1 MKYDVLEQLLV
12 ELDKYFSDEDIVNL
26 TKEQLRLIKNLPSD
40 ISLEEARNFIFS
52 SFFQDEIATK
62 VLCSL
67 KNLTKFEISSL
78 SSQDRNSIR
87 NTNISMLWDSKID
100 LKKARYYYVARGLFK
115 NRDFKK
121 EISYFPQEVNILLD
135 KLYKANDKNYVKA
148 QILALPMLYT
158 DEEIDKILNDQFSEE
173 ELNLIVMSFNRLYK
187 VNIDL
192 ARKYVRPL
200 LKDIHS
206 YINVNDSSNQFSK
219 REQIE
224 RLSATSI
231 DEECWKKI
239 VNRKRALNAVME
251 CDTPF
256 EIKETVFA
264 ALNNGIYKSLAW
276 DYIVSSCNEAK
287 KRNIRSLARIN
298 RFRNNKDLLSS
309 FSILNEDKQKEFVD
323 KFFED
328 EYQEEISQA
337 KKYNE
342 ILEENTILLDKE
354 INKFFKGSVSR
365 EKVKR
370 LIKTFKDKPYNNW
383 KNTI

>member
-62 VLCSL
+62 VLSSL

-100 LKKARYYYVARGLFK
+100 LNKARYYYVARGLFN

-121 EISYFPQEVNILLD
+121 EISYFPQEVNSILE
-135 KLYKANDKNYVKA
+135 KLYKVDDKDYVKA
-148 QILALPMLYT
+148 QILSLPMLYT
-158 DEEIDKILNDQFSEE
+158 DEEIDKILNDKFSEE
-173 ELNLIVMSFNRLYK
+173 ELNLIMMSFNRLYN
-187 VNIDL
+187 VNINL
-192 ARKYVRPL
+192 ARKYVRTL

-206 YINVNDSSNQFSK
+206 YTNVNDSSNQFSK

-231 DEECWKKI
+231 DEDCWKKV
-239 VNRKRALNAVME
+239 VNRERALNAIME
-251 CDTPF
+251 CNTLF

-264 ALNNGIYKSLAW
+264 ALNNGIYRSLAW

-287 KRNIRSLARIN
+287 KRNIRNLARIN
-298 RFRNNKDLLSS
+298 KFRNNKDLLSS
-309 FSILNEDKQKEFVD
+309 FSILNEDKQEEYVNKYY
-323 KFFED
+323 ED
-328 EYQEEISQA
+328 EYQEEIAQA
-337 KKYNE
+337 KKYEE
-342 ILEENTILLDKE
+342 ILEENTIQLDRE
-354 INKFFKGSVSR
+354 INEFFEGPVSR
-365 EKVKR
+365 EKVKK
-370 LIKTFKDKPYNNW
+370 LIKTFKEKPYNS
-383 KNTI
+383 

>member
-62 VLCSL
+62 VLSSL
-67 KNLTKFEISSL
+67 KNLTKFEISFL

-100 LKKARYYYVARGLFK
+100 LDKARYYYVARGLFY

-121 EISYFPQEVNILLD
+121 EISYFPQEVNTILG
-135 KLYKANDKNYVKA
+135 KLYKVDDKDYVKA
-148 QILALPMLYT
+148 QILSLPMLYT
-158 DEEIDKILNDQFSEE
+158 DEEIDKIINSQFSKDEFV
-173 ELNLIVMSFNRLYK
+173 LIIRSFRHLES
-187 VNIDL
+187 IDINL
-192 ARKYVRPL
+192 ARKYVRAL
-200 LKDIHS
+200 LNNMHPYMDEKNS
-206 YINVNDSSNQFSK
+206 SK
-219 REQIE
+219 REKIE

-231 DEECWKKI
+231 SEEDWEKI
-239 VNRKRALNAVME
+239 VNRKRALNAIMK
-251 CDTPF
+251 CNTPF

-287 KRNIRSLARIN
+287 KRNIRNLAKIN

-309 FSILNEDKQKEFVD
+309 FSLLNEDKQEEYVD

-328 EYQEEISQA
+328 EYQEQISQA
-337 KKYNE
+337 KKYRDT
-342 ILEENTILLDKE
+342 LEENTIQLDKE
-354 INKFFKGSVSR
+354 VKEFFDGPVSR
-365 EKVKR
+365 EKVKK
-370 LIKTFKDKPYNNW
+370 LIKSFKDKPYNSW

>member
-62 VLCSL
+62 VLSSF

-100 LKKARYYYVARGLFK
+100 LDKARYYYVARGLF
-115 NRDFKK
+115 NDRDFKK
-121 EISYFPQEVNILLD
+121 EISYFPQEVNSILE
-135 KLYKANDKNYVKA
+135 KLYKVDDKDYVKA
-148 QILALPMLYT
+148 QILSLPMLYT
-158 DEEIDKILNDQFSEE
+158 DEEINKIINSQFSKEE
-173 ELNLIVMSFNRLYK
+173 FGLIIRSFRRLES
-187 VNIDL
+187 IDINL
-192 ARKYVRPL
+192 ARKYVRTL
-200 LKDIHS
+200 LNNIHPYMDEKNS
-206 YINVNDSSNQFSK
+206 SK
-219 REQIE
+219 REKIE

-231 DEECWKKI
+231 SEEDWKKI
-239 VNRKRALNAVME
+239 VNRKRALNAIMK
-251 CDTPF
+251 CNTPF

-276 DYIVSSCNEAK
+276 DYIVSSDNEDK
-287 KRNIRSLARIN
+287 KRNIRNLAKIN
-298 RFRNNKDLLSS
+298 RFRNNKDLLTS
-309 FSILNEDKQKEFVD
+309 FSLLNEYKQEEYLD
-323 KFFED
+323 KFLED
-328 EYQEEISQA
+328 EYQEKISRA
-337 KKYNE
+337 KKYSDT
-342 ILEENTILLDKE
+342 LEENTIQLDKE
-354 INKFFKGSVSR
+354 VKEFFDGPVSR
-365 EKVKR
+365 EKVKK
-370 LIKTFKDKPYNNW
+370 LIKSFKDKPYNNW

>member
-26 TKEQLRLIKNLPSD
+26 TKEQLRLIKNLPND

-62 VLCSL
+62 VLSSL

-100 LKKARYYYVARGLFK
+100 LNKARYYYVARGLFN

-121 EISYFPQEVNILLD
+121 EISYFPQEVNTILD
-135 KLYKANDKNYVKA
+135 KLYKVDDKDYVKA
-148 QILALPMLYT
+148 QILSLPMLYT
-158 DEEIDKILNDQFSEE
+158 DEEIDKILNDKFSEE
-173 ELNLIVMSFNRLYK
+173 ELNLIMMSFNRLYN
-187 VNIDL
+187 VNINL
-192 ARKYVRPL
+192 ARKYVRTL

-206 YINVNDSSNQFSK
+206 YTNVNDSSNQFSK

-231 DEECWKKI
+231 DEDCWKKV
-239 VNRKRALNAVME
+239 VNRERALNAIME
-251 CDTPF
+251 CNTLF

-264 ALNNGIYKSLAW
+264 ALNNGIYRSLAW

-287 KRNIRSLARIN
+287 KRNIRNLARIN
-298 RFRNNKDLLSS
+298 KFRNNKDLLSS
-309 FSILNEDKQKEFVD
+309 FSILNEDKQEEYVNKYY
-323 KFFED
+323 ED
-328 EYQEEISQA
+328 EYQEEIAQA
-337 KKYNE
+337 KKYEE
-342 ILEENTILLDKE
+342 ILEENTIQLDRE
-354 INKFFKGSVSR
+354 INEFFEGPVSR
-365 EKVKR
+365 EKVKK
-370 LIKTFKDKPYNNW
+370 LIKTFKEKPYNS
-383 KNTI
+383 